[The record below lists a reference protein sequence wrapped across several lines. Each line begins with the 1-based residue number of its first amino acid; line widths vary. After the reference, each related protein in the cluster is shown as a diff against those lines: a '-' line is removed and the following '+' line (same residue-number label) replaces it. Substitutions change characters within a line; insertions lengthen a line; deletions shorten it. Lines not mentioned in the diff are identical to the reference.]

1 MGLPTATFPIFVLA
15 LVMSQ
20 SLEVVSAAEEDFG
33 VQCQEESGIVEGEM
47 VDITDCTR
55 SVTTR
60 TTESI
65 GYNDTVHN

>member
-55 SVTTR
+55 SVTDK
-60 TTESI
+60 
-65 GYNDTVHN
+65 NDRKYRL